1 MARLVPATQHKL
13 LLYFHTWFVTKVS
26 EYGFAAMAMFYDFFI
41 LSMEADDS
49 VSFKMGSYSD
59 TFAAYIVE
67 TNVKPQGGG
76 GSAGGG
82 KRSKWTWERQQQQG
96 MPGSSEVEPAGA
108 GAAAAGGERDL
119 SSDGG
124 SGSDELPQE
133 EDQFGDLSALE
144 GELLWLDLGETEDV
158 GGARQ
163 GDEKQDDD
171 RWWRGL

>member
-82 KRSKWTWERQQQQG
+82 KRSKWTWERQQQQ
-96 MPGSSEVEPAGA
+96 VAPADGDREQSAAQQGKGKGKGGGRSKGGKGGGQQTFPHVRDACHWHNVGQCTYKTCKFRHVCGDCGA
-108 GAAAAGGERDL
+108 DDHVSGAAACPG
-119 SSDGG
+119 
-124 SGSDELPQE
+124 PP
-133 EDQFGDLSALE
+133 
-144 GELLWLDLGETEDV
+144 
-158 GGARQ
+158 
-163 GDEKQDDD
+163 
-171 RWWRGL
+171 